1 VSAAPPTNQKPS
13 RRSFQYSLRTL
24 LTAMLLA
31 GFGMG
36 WFAHRL
42 KQASRQRE
50 AVAAIHKLGG
60 AVAYDCDLR
69 GEGTP
74 GPVWLRQRLG
84 DDFFTNVTWVNLGCS
99 QVTAETMKQLQQA
112 LPNCEIDR

>member
-1 VSAAPPTNQKPS
+1 MTNAPTTISKPQ
-13 RRSFQYSLRTL
+13 RRWFQFSLRTML
-24 LTAMLLA
+24 IVMLLA
-31 GFGMG
+31 GSGMG

-50 AVAAIHKLGG
+50 AVAAIQKLGG
-60 AVAYDCDLR
+60 AVAYDCELR
-69 GEGTP
+69 GEGAP

-84 DDFFTNVTWVNLGCS
+84 DDFFTNVTWVNLGRT
-99 QVTAETMKQLQQA
+99 QVAAETMEQLQQA